1 MSILDLVRY
10 YSARANEYE
19 DVYLKPE
26 RQDDLRRLHDLIPEF
41 FADRQVLDVAC
52 GTGYWTRRIAARAK
66 SIVGCDLSDAVL
78 RLAKERQPQATP
90 AHFVVG
96 DAFALERIGGQFDA
110 AFVGFWWS
118 HLLREDVRRFL
129 LGLHRRL
136 PAGSPVMIVDNR
148 YVSGSNWPVTRA
160 DVHGNTYQSRRLRNG
175 VEYEVLK
182 NFPTSTELL
191 DAIASTGGRAP
202 RVDEL
207 TYYWHATYHAG

>member
-1 MSILDLVRY
+1 MSIPDLVRY
-10 YSARANEYE
+10 YSARANEHE

-26 RQDDLRRLHDLIPEF
+26 RQDSL
-41 FADRQVLDVAC
+41 
-52 GTGYWTRRIAARAK
+52 
-66 SIVGCDLSDAVL
+66 
-78 RLAKERQPQATP
+78 ATP

-96 DAFALERIGGQFDA
+96 DAFALDRVDGQFDA

-148 YVSGSNWPVTRA
+148 YVSGSNWPITRT
-160 DVHGNTYQSRRLRNG
+160 DVHGNTYQGRRLRNG

-191 DAIASTGGRAP
+191 DTIASTSGSAP
-202 RVDEL
+202 RVHQL
-207 TYYWHATYHAG
+207 TYYWYATYHAG